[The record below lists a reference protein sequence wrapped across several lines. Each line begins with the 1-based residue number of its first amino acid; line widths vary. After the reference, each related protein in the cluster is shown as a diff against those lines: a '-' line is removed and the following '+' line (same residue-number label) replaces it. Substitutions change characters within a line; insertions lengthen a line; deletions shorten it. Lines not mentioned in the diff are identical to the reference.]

1 MKVRETLERIAA
13 FPMTHEFNDAQ
24 VRAMH
29 QFMLGWRNYDELIKI
44 AREAAGERPN
54 KLIERAGQDGLGDD
68 GGDEPGDRP
77 RQGAPG

>member
-54 KLIERAGQDGLGDD
+54 KLIEKAAELKPDMPYDNLQGNP
-68 GGDEPGDRP
+68 GGARG
-77 RQGAPG
+77 